1 MSIDWEK
8 GSWRAESGGPEPDW
22 RLTITGDW
30 APCNGYDEL
39 MLAEPE
45 GIYGDLLEILR
56 KSDLRIVNVET
67 VLGDRGQAVPKDG
80 PNLRA
85 PAGCVESLK
94 TVPFHIAC
102 LANNHCLDYG
112 PEGLEHTLWLLR
124 EAGMVTVGGGLNDQE
139 AHRPLVHEFKGA
151 KIAILNGAEGEES
164 SSIEGSPGACVF
176 EVHEFEGRIAQ
187 LRSQAD
193 IVLVIYHGGRE
204 RSPMP
209 PPYMVKELRRMAE
222 AGADAVIAHHAH
234 VPQGIEIHH
243 GVPIVYSLGNFQFK
257 QETDKF
263 FSRAGYLLHL
273 DVAGK
278 KLAGFEIS
286 PYVVRSEG
294 LAAMKGELLAAHLK
308 QLQHVS
314 ELLADP
320 ANVVAAW
327 DAFIDH
333 FGGPAGWIDKLGE
346 FVETFR
352 SDPSR
357 GACLMWN
364 HFWAPAHRQLF
375 LRALDRAARNIPD
388 TTPKWAKDLVDC
400 WQTLPYEEM
409 VGEPA

>member
-1 MSIDWEK
+1 MSIDWKK
-8 GSWRAESGGPEPDW
+8 GSWRAEQDSRARDW
-22 RLTITGDW
+22 RLTVTGDW
-30 APCNGYDEL
+30 AACDGYDEL
-39 MLAEPE
+39 MLADPE
-45 GIYGDLLEILR
+45 GICGDLLEILR
-56 KSDLRIVNVET
+56 ESDLRIVNVET
-67 VLGDRGQAVPKDG
+67 VLGDRGQPIPKGG

-94 TVPFHIAC
+94 IVPFHIAC

-124 EAGMVTVGGGLNDQE
+124 EAGMVTVGGGMDGEE
-139 AHRPLVHEFKGA
+139 AYRPLVYEFKGA

-164 SSIEGSPGACVF
+164 SSVAGSPGACVF

-204 RSPMP
+204 RAPMP

-257 QETDKF
+257 QDTDKF
-263 FSRAGYLLHL
+263 FSRVGYLLHL

-278 KLAGFEIS
+278 KLAGFEIT
-286 PYVVRSEG
+286 PYVIRSQG
-294 LAAMKGELLAAHLK
+294 LAAMRGELLTNHLK
-308 QLQHVS
+308 ELRHVS

-320 ANVVAAW
+320 ANILAAW

-333 FGGPAGWIDKLGE
+333 FGGPEGWVDVLAGFIKA
-346 FVETFR
+346 FR
-352 SDPSR
+352 QGRPR
-357 GACLMWN
+357 GVCPLWN
-364 HFWAPAHRQLF
+364 HFYIPAHRRLL
-375 LRALDRAARNIPD
+375 LRALDRAARNIPN
-388 TTPKWAKDLVDC
+388 TTPQWAKDLVKR
-400 WQTLPYEEM
+400 WQTQPYEEM